1 MQHPRPLFKRNI
13 SVAGWMPLSSLLKQL
28 KLTTASNTGVY
39 AKVAILDEYLVD
51 HWMLT
56 HDHHLNDRLRLSH
69 ASRRCRRQRRGLRV
83 GAINYCMSI
92 RESKYTEAQWTTAC
106 PFVNRTDTHEWTV
119 TQVTESTSKTSC
131 PKNMF
136 ALYRETSE
144 DITTRGVAINLLR
157 GTKQSVWGTEAPAG
171 SRGRVPVGVW
181 GRRPQKLETYWMH
194 NGFLTEKISKNIQH
208 KEN

>member
-92 RESKYTEAQWTTAC
+92 HESNGHAWVNSDAGHRINFENKLSKKHVCPLSGDLWRYHHQGRSHKFAKGDKTECLGDGSPSGVQGQSPSGSLGA
-106 PFVNRTDTHEWTV
+106 
-119 TQVTESTSKTSC
+119 KT
-131 PKNMF
+131 PE
-136 ALYRETSE
+136 AG
-144 DITTRGVAINLLR
+144 DILNA
-157 GTKQSVWGTEAPAG
+157 
-171 SRGRVPVGVW
+171 
-181 GRRPQKLETYWMH
+181 
-194 NGFLTEKISKNIQH
+194 
-208 KEN
+208 